1 MNAGMGLQLLKTLPV
16 GKVYFSPQIVYNKPM
31 TYTIGEI
38 EELTGVKAHVLRYWE
53 EVVPGFSPQK
63 DLGGRRTYSQHDVE
77 LIFRLK
83 YLINEKKFTA
93 EGAGQQILEEAQAV
107 QDNAELIQQIRET
120 RKELSEAFIKLKKTK

>member
-1 MNAGMGLQLLKTLPV
+1 
-16 GKVYFSPQIVYNKPM
+16 M

-107 QDNAELIQQIRET
+107 QDNAELIQQIREA
-120 RKELSEAFIKLKKTK
+120 RQELSEAYIKLKKTK